1 MTQEELNSVEVE
13 APVVKKEV
21 EETSTLNFL
30 DAAAL
35 KELASIEESI
45 IRTTGVKNYYGV
57 AINKKKPS
65 IEFIT
70 TGVRTLDYLFGKGI
84 PKGLIMQ
91 FYGQNSVG
99 KSVLMATLLSAFQR
113 ENKLVALVDAE
124 HRFDPD
130 FASMCGLDIDKL
142 ALIKPNNLEEA
153 LDAMRTLIKCGK
165 FSAVGLDSVASL
177 APKEEIEK
185 TMDEQ
190 VIGKISKAYC
200 RLFREISA
208 TAEANQCSVILLNQI
223 RSNISTYGS
232 GMTTT
237 GGNSIPFHCS
247 IIGEVK
253 RDKKLD
259 KDDSITSVIKII
271 KNSVGTPFKEGEIT
285 IRFPYV
291 DETGEVKAGIDPVSD
306 LVNIAIRLNVINR
319 SGAWYYFHKGEK
331 DEIKANGK
339 DKLVSLL
346 ATDTEARNKV
356 NKGVEEAI
364 INYA

>member
-1 MTQEELNSVEVE
+1 MSEEITVVEE
-13 APVVKKEV
+13 KEV
-21 EETSTLNFL
+21 TSKGEESNVNFL

-45 IRTTGVKNYYGV
+45 IRATGVKNYYGV
-57 AINKKKPS
+57 AVNTKKPT
-65 IEFIT
+65 IECLS
-70 TGVRTLDYLFGKGI
+70 TGVMTLDYILGKGV

-99 KSVLMATLLSAFQR
+99 KSVLMATLLSAFQK
-113 ENKLVALVDAE
+113 EGKLVALVDAE

-142 ALIKPNNLEEA
+142 ALVKPNNLEEA
-153 LDAMRTLIKCGK
+153 LEAIRTLIKCGK
-165 FSAVGLDSVASL
+165 FAAVGLDSVASL
-177 APKEEIEK
+177 APKEELEK

-200 RLFREISA
+200 RLFREIAA

-237 GGNSIPFHCS
+237 GGNSIPYHCS

-271 KNSVGTPFKEGEIT
+271 KNSVATPFKEGEIT
-285 IRFPYV
+285 IKFPYV
-291 DETGEVKAGIDPVSD
+291 NENGEVKAGIDPVSD
-306 LVNIAIRLNVINR
+306 LVNIAIRLNVITR
-319 SGAWYYFHKGEK
+319 SGAWYYYRKGES
-331 DEIKANGK
+331 DELKANGK
-339 DKLVSLL
+339 DKLVAML
-346 ATDTEARNKV
+346 EADLDKRQIV
-356 NKGVEEAI
+356 TVAVQEAI
-364 INYA
+364 KLNA